1 MGRWEDQ
8 LILTLAQHA
17 AHYMC
22 GPVSQAALPS
32 GLSNLIFTSP
42 MPRFPILC
50 FTLYFLI
57 FKMISDTSYAD

>member
-22 GPVSQAALPS
+22 GPVSQAALLS

-50 FTLYFLI
+50 VLLC
-57 FKMISDTSYAD
+57 IS